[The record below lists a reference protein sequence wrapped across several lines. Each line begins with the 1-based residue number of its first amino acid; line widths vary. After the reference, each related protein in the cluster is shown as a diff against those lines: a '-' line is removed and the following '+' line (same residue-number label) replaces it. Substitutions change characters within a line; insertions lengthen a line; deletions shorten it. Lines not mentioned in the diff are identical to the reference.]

1 MAAACWYPATGTS
14 TRPTSFPTRD
24 RNHSTSNAAFGFSS
38 RAVFKDA
45 LSIPN
50 CPELPSPNANTEP
63 SFVVTSVK
71 YSPAATSTAKGA
83 LSVPVSASVSVSSS
97 SGAAETTTTSFERS
111 SGRGN
116 PSRPLPPSAPHPN
129 ANALPFSS
137 AKTAWHR
144 PASTATTEVFVFS
157 FESLPEEASSS
168 AAASKTA
175 TSPGVNAQR
184 FVASSTSTLF
194 VSPSVNINARPSRAS
209 SFGAY
214 GLPSPPA

>member
-14 TRPTSFPTRD
+14 TRPTSFLTRD

-83 LSVPVSASVSVSSS
+83 LSVSVSVPVSSS
-97 SGAAETTTTSFERS
+97 SDAAETTTTSLERS

-116 PSRPLPPSAPHPN
+116 PSRSLPPSAPHPN

-194 VSPSVNINARPSRAS
+194 VSPSVKINARPSRPS